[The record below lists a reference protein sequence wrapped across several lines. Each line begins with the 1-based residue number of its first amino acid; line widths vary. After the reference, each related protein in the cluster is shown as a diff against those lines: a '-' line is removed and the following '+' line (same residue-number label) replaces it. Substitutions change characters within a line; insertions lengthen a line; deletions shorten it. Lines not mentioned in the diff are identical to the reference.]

1 MASLELDQVL
11 LNPPLWST
19 EETTESADSFT
30 GWQVKI
36 RKYNEDLDF
45 KVVGDDWETIT
56 MLGIGWTSTLSAS
69 VLVWQAE
76 EPPEDDKHFIGGMQV
91 AFATISCPP
100 FWFLN
105 CHLNS
110 GRLGRSSGMVA
121 GEGD

>member
-19 EETTESADSFT
+19 KETTEPADSFI
-30 GWQVKI
+30 GWQVKL

-69 VLVWQAE
+69 ILVWQVE
-76 EPPEDDKHFIGGMQV
+76 EPSEDDNHFIGGMQV
-91 AFATISCPP
+91 AI
-100 FWFLN
+100 LN
-105 CHLNS
+105 NILS
-110 GRLGRSSGMVA
+110 TLLVP
-121 GEGD
+121 